1 MSNCVRCETL
11 DTTTYPEFL
20 VKVVGFRHPTL
31 GWMDVENGASKLCGL
46 CVKYVQAMPDIKVI
60 VRGVLK

>member
-20 VKVVGFRHPTL
+20 VKVVEFRHPTL
-31 GWMDVENGASKLCGL
+31 GWLDVENGASKLCNL
-46 CVKYVQAMPDIKVI
+46 CVKYVQAMTDIKVI
-60 VRGVLK
+60 VKEIAK

>member
-20 VKVVGFRHPTL
+20 VSVIEFKHPVF
-31 GWMDVENGASKLCGL
+31 GWTEVQNAASKLCGL
-46 CVKYVQAMPDIKVI
+46 CVKYVQAVTDIKVI
-60 VRGVLK
+60 IKEIEK